1 MLSTKPAPVN
11 VRCLYRRPE
20 LLSQAGLWGRNLYYC
35 NYTWEN
41 SSGHEE
47 LEEKSSVS
55 RIFILASDLKGQPSL
70 WGQRWTQGN
79 PFLPWWWEER
89 WDTSWQNAP
98 VFQSQGAQEEG
109 CILFKQRKLASFF
122 LRLGPEAGKE
132 DCCSPWCML
141 ENLILPKAALVIFF
155 WTSSQTLPY
164 RKPAR
169 ANTEISTMLISLGQS
184 PMAVETRQRDQ
195 WHTAHTEAKQRCWT
209 QKRKKQTF
217 CVHLPKNIKIARNF
231 WVPRFYG
238 FFSLLKT
245 ENTKKTLCKP
255 QQLMY
260 GIFFGSSK
268 YTFYNFSL
276 KQGTLWLRLLG
287 HCLFFSF
294 SDQSEEVSLCS
305 SNK

>member
-1 MLSTKPAPVN
+1 MHQCFR
-11 VRCLYRRPE
+11 VRVPRRKAV
-20 LLSQAGLWGRNLYYC
+20 SFS
-35 NYTWEN
+35 
-41 SSGHEE
+41 SSGNWPA
-47 LEEKSSVS
+47 SSW
-55 RIFILASDLKGQPSL
+55 DLDQKH
-70 WGQRWTQGN
+70 
-79 PFLPWWWEER
+79 
-89 WDTSWQNAP
+89 
-98 VFQSQGAQEEG
+98 
-109 CILFKQRKLASFF
+109 
-122 LRLGPEAGKE
+122 GKE
-132 DCCSPWCML
+132 HCSSPWCVL
-141 ENLILPKAALVIFF
+141 ENLIPPKPALVIFF

-169 ANTEISTMLISLGQS
+169 ANAETSTTLISLGQS
-184 PMAVETRQRDQ
+184 SMAVETRQRDQ
-195 WHTAHTEAKQRCWT
+195 WYTAHTEAKQRCWT

-217 CVHLPKNIKIARNF
+217 CVHLPKNIKISKKF
-231 WVPRFYG
+231 LSSQILWLFPP
-238 FFSLLKT
+238 LLKT
-245 ENTKKTLCKP
+245 ENTKKTLCRP